1 MYEWV
6 IVECDISFG
15 ITSVVKVYKITI
27 DKTILC
33 TVKIAEKQPAFII
46 EQYLENIDGLIKKF
60 PSNISL
66 FNIFT
71 SSMMNTLIKKF
82 KESASFT

>member
-46 EQYLENIDGLIKKF
+46 EQYLENIDGLIK
-60 PSNISL
+60 IS
-66 FNIFT
+66 F
-71 SSMMNTLIKKF
+71 
-82 KESASFT
+82 EY